1 MPAHTLV
8 IDLASKPGGTDFRYA
23 EKESQSVASTW
34 ITRYCCSQSGW
45 ANFSKCSFSV
55 ISSRCNCKGGG
66 KEMSLKGKRIGF
78 GFTGSHCTYE
88 EVMPH
93 LEKLIAEGA
102 EVRPVVSYTV
112 QSTNTRFGEGAEWIK
127 KIEEIT
133 GFKAI
138 NSIVGAEPL
147 GPKIP
152 LDCMVI
158 APLTGNSMSKFAN
171 AMTDSPVLMA
181 AKATLRNGKP
191 VVLAVSTNDALGL
204 NGVNLITPTR

>member
-1 MPAHTLV
+1 M
-8 IDLASKPGGTDFRYA
+8 
-23 EKESQSVASTW
+23 
-34 ITRYCCSQSGW
+34 
-45 ANFSKCSFSV
+45 N
-55 ISSRCNCKGGG
+55 
-66 KEMSLKGKRIGF
+66 LKGKRIGF

-127 KIEEIT
+127 KIEEVT

-204 NGVNLITPTR
+204 NGVNLMRLMPQKHLLRPIRSRRTREKPNSMVARMELLEDTVLEALQGKQLQPVVVEKFRYMN